1 MHLVE
6 EIVEQ
11 TATVFG
17 RTPAE
22 LIGRSRQQ
30 PIVEARQA
38 AMWALR
44 WRYPS
49 LSLETIGA
57 AIGGRHYTTV
67 MHAIEA
73 VEARAERSARY
84 QQQLQRVIQRVTPPA
99 KHAHHTMRIG
109 RHPGALS

>member
-1 MHLVE
+1 MSLVE

-22 LIGRSRQQ
+22 LVGRSRQQ

-67 MHAIEA
+67 MHALGA
-73 VEARAERSARY
+73 VEARAQRSARY
-84 QQQLQRVIQRVTPPA
+84 QQQLQRVMQRVTPPA
-99 KHAHHTMRIG
+99 RYTHASTQNGNQPNR
-109 RHPGALS
+109 LS

>member
-1 MHLVE
+1 MQLIDEVLS
-6 EIVEQ
+6 Q
-11 TATVFG
+11 TADIFG

-22 LIGRSRQQ
+22 LVGRSRLR

-44 WRYPS
+44 QRYPS

-67 MHAIEA
+67 MHALAA
-73 VEARAERSARY
+73 VEERAQRSVTYRG
-84 QQQLQRVIQRVTPPA
+84 LLHHLLMRVTPPA
-99 KHAHHTMRIG
+99 RRVRPSAPI
-109 RHPGALS
+109 ALSRR